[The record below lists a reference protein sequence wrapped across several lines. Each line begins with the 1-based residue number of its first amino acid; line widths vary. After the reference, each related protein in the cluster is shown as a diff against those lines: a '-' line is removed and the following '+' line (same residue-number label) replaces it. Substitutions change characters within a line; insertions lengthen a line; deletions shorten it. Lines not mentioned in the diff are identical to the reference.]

1 MSTERMM
8 YHPNF
13 YLTVNYT
20 EYMGDIIMDTTKTIN
35 EAVVCRINQ
44 LLNGPIQTQY
54 ALAEV
59 SGIPYP
65 TIKSIMQR
73 HTKGITLKTIIM
85 LAHGFQMSVSEFL
98 SDEYFNY
105 ELLDIES

>member
-1 MSTERMM
+1 MET
-8 YHPNF
+8 P
-13 YLTVNYT
+13 
-20 EYMGDIIMDTTKTIN
+20 KTIN

-73 HTKGITLKTIIM
+73 RTKGITLKTIIM
-85 LAHGFQMSVSEFL
+85 IAQGFNMSVSEFL
-98 SDEYFNY
+98 SEEYFNY
-105 ELLDIES
+105 ELLDLES